1 MKQAGEP
8 ARPLIREALQI
19 LHRLELS
26 GVGAT
31 EVILKY
37 HLPVKIVIFI
47 GVEQSIIQWIFFK
60 IFI

>member
-31 EVILKY
+31 EVMLNKVLY
-37 HLPVKIVIFI
+37 YEYL
-47 GVEQSIIQWIFFK
+47 FK

>member
-1 MKQAGEP
+1 MRWSSFKPLQYVKQAGEP

-31 EVILKY
+31 EVILRY
-37 HLPVKIVIFI
+37 H
-47 GVEQSIIQWIFFK
+47 
-60 IFI
+60 